1 MTLKRGGDDSD
12 AATDGAHTVGRDTS
26 SGPHAD
32 DDDNDD
38 TERHEHAQAD
48 KHSGLTWGGT
58 QHGTQEEEGT
68 EGGTTDTAETNGNAG
83 LTEPQEVGADGVSV
97 TAAVRAKCALLVVV
111 DCASAVL
118 VAAVCVSALVKAFV
132 SLGCGLLLA
141 A

>member
-12 AATDGAHTVGRDTS
+12 AATDGTHTAGRDTS

-38 TERHEHAQAD
+38 TE
-48 KHSGLTWGGT
+48 
-58 QHGTQEEEGT
+58 T
-68 EGGTTDTAETNGNAG
+68 EGGTPDTAETNGNAG

-97 TAAVRAKCALLVVV
+97 TAAGRAKCALLVVV

-118 VAAVCVSALVKAFV
+118 VAAVCVSALGVAFV
-132 SLGCGLLLA
+132 SLGCGLLLVA
-141 A
+141 